1 MRRTHLLKVLAIG
14 GVLGQFGCG
23 AKKLETVGFLSDYSH
38 LESVS
43 ETTLRY
49 TNPRYDLSD
58 YSKFILDPVVVHFH
72 GEAKKPDISP
82 KELAELRQYMYAAV
96 FNAVLQ
102 NYDIV
107 RRPGPG
113 VARIRIALTDIEK
126 SSPVMN
132 VVPTTKLVGVG
143 LGGVSMEAELVDSL
157 TGEQI
162 GAIIESQKG
171 KRLSF
176 KGLSRWGD
184 AKAVMN
190 GWAKRF
196 KERLDEAH
204 RPF

>member
-1 MRRTHLLKVLAIG
+1 MRRTDLLKALAIVG
-14 GVLGQFGCG
+14 LLGQFGCG
-23 AKKLETVGFLSDYSH
+23 AKKLETVGFLSDYSR
-38 LESVS
+38 LETVS
-43 ETTLRY
+43 ETTLKY
-49 TNPRYDLSD
+49 TNPKYDLGD

-107 RRPGPG
+107 RQPGPG
-113 VARIRIALTDIEK
+113 VATIRIALTNIKK
-126 SSPVMN
+126 STPVLN
-132 VVPTTKLVGVG
+132 VLPPAKLSGVS
-143 LGGVSMEAELVDSL
+143 LGGASMEAELVDSQ

-162 GAIIESQKG
+162 GAVIESQKG
-171 KRLSF
+171 KRLSL
-176 KGLSRWGD
+176 KGLSKWGD

-204 RPF
+204 QPF